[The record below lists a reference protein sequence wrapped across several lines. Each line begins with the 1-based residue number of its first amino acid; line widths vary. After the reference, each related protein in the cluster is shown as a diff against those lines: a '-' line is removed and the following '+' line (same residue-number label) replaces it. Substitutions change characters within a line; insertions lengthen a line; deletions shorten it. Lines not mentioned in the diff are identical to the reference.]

1 MLQNKIKL
9 NLSTFILLMLSII
22 SITSVIIYNIISN
35 AEISNKKENI
45 EISKSEVF
53 LKTFPETL
61 DSLINATGQKDYI
74 TIPMPTRYYKYTF
87 EDMLSFEK
95 ITLKDIFDKATVS
108 TTDDV
113 TLVTLNTNVKKST
126 IYVKDYDDKFYY
138 KYTISNGYVLSTQL
152 AISMP
157 ENRTPK
163 EDGARLNFLKKT
175 FEEYLMVKGFKK
187 KFTFFNYDDLVEYI
201 SDSKIVQI
209 KIVSF
214 QNYGFTNSFEV
225 TMLDKD
231 TEENKEKINEIVF
244 KREYKE
250 LEKIL
255 K

>member
-9 NLSTFILLMLSII
+9 NFFSFILLMIAIIAPTLVIVNKIIINSESSITEMTVDTSKII
-22 SITSVIIYNIISN
+22 ST
-35 AEISNKKENI
+35 
-45 EISKSEVF
+45 
-53 LKTFPETL
+53 KTFPETL
-61 DSLINATGQKDYI
+61 DALINATGKKDYI
-74 TIPMPTRYYKYTF
+74 TIPMPTRYYKYRF
-87 EDMLSFEK
+87 EDMLGFEK
-95 ITLKDIFDKATVS
+95 INPKDIFDKATVS
-108 TTDDV
+108 TTDDI

-175 FEEYLMVKGFKK
+175 FEEYLMAKGFKK
-187 KFTFFNYDDLVEYI
+187 KFTFFNYDDIIEYI

-244 KREYKE
+244 KREYKD